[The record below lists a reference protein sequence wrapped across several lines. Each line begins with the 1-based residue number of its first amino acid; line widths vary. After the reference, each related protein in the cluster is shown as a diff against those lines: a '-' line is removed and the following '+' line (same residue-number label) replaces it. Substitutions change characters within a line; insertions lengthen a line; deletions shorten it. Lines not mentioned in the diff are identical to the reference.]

1 MKQANPVIEPLDAW
15 RRALDVVI
23 ASAPTSG
30 AAQVIRELQD
40 ALRSYQQHGP
50 IQRVTQGELKTCN
63 QLTYLAVSQL
73 MLCAPKPAV
82 DALGFTRE
90 SRVIGF
96 EQRFDDGGYV
106 HTPTG
111 ERARLASALQRLQ
124 PDQAPLATPQPTAIH
139 PVEPQLCHLNDQL
152 VPHKP
157 SQPEQPA
164 AATPAPRPVS
174 APQPVIT
181 VPRSSDSPLVN

>member
-1 MKQANPVIEPLDAW
+1 MNQPKPLIEPLDAW
-15 RRALDVVI
+15 RRTLDVVI
-23 ASAPTSG
+23 ASAPTG
-30 AAQVIRELQD
+30 YGAQVIRELQD
-40 ALRSYQQHGP
+40 ALRYYQQHGP

-63 QLTYLAVSQL
+63 QLTYLAAGQL

-124 PDQAPLATPQPTAIH
+124 PDQAPLATSQPTAIH
-139 PVEPQLCHLNDQL
+139 PVEPRLGHLDDQL
-152 VPHKP
+152 VARAP
-157 SQPEQPA
+157 SQPARPA
-164 AATPAPRPVS
+164 ATKPVPRPVS
-174 APQPVIT
+174 APQPASI
-181 VPRSSDSPLVN
+181 VPHPSD